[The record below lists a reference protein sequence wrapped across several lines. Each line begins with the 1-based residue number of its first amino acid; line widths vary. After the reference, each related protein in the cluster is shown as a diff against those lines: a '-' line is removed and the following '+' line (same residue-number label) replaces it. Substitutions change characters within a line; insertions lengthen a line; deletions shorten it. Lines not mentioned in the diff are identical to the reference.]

1 MNLEVPD
8 EMLEDYH
15 HTTVTNKPVIN
26 YVPKEEYKED
36 KEDSKDLYI
45 LILIIL
51 LLLVFIIA
59 LVRYIY
65 KNTDHNKEKTKSKIL
80 KKKLPKTSKESTFAR
95 SALSRRISV
104 DSSRSKQ
111 TTPKSTKR
119 KRSRIKSKRKPLNKL
134 RAQKR
139 NNSIPKLLQVVS
151 ELNPNIHSGQLKI
164 ASAKNRY
171 SMGKIKMKFKL

>member
-1 MNLEVPD
+1 MSLEVPD

-26 YVPKEEYKED
+26 YVPKEEFKEN

-95 SALSRRISV
+95 SAFSRYIKV
-104 DSSRSKQ
+104 DGHRLRRAKPIATERRGSRLKF
-111 TTPKSTKR
+111 KR
-119 KRSRIKSKRKPLNKL
+119 KRLNKFS
-134 RAQKR
+134 AQRRKFRR
-139 NNSIPKLLQVVS
+139 NHSQIVS
-151 ELNPNIHSGQLKI
+151 QS
-164 ASAKNRY
+164 Y
-171 SMGKIKMKFKL
+171 